1 MSEFFNQ
8 GELQFAL
15 TTKALKIIE
24 MDYKIWHRN
33 FYEHII
39 RNEDSFLKILSY
51 IRNNPAQW
59 QEDEYSEIR
68 DITAFLSSQNH
79 HGESADACGHR
90 ICTPSRVFP

>member
-1 MSEFFNQ
+1 MTIRKIKELVCK

-33 FYEHII
+33 YYEHII
-39 RNEDSFLKILSY
+39 RNESSFRKISSY

-59 QEDEYSEIR
+59 QEDEYFRNEEK
-68 DITAFLSSQNH
+68 L
-79 HGESADACGHR
+79 
-90 ICTPSRVFP
+90 